1 MNNET
6 VAALAARA
14 LSVGYRD
21 HRVLDGLDLTI
32 AVGRVTA
39 LCGPNGCG
47 KSTLL
52 RTLAGLQPAL
62 SGTVDV
68 NGAPLGSYRRRALA
82 RTLTMLAQF
91 NQIPAGLTVRELVA
105 YGRYAHGG
113 WLRGLARADRDAID
127 EALAATGLEPDAA
140 RDVAALSGGER
151 QRAWIAMA
159 LAQQAPIVL
168 LDEPTTYLD
177 IHHQLD
183 ILREL
188 RRLNRARG
196 LTIVWV
202 LHDLNQ
208 AAAYSDEIV
217 LMRAGRI
224 VAQGTPDAML
234 EPRHLQA
241 AFGVTMLKTAHP
253 LTGAPMC
260 VPAYE
265 GVLDTDHA
273 DPAHAAACVSAA
285 AGGWRATPLRLILA
299 GSVCMLLFSA
309 VTTLLLAF
317 FEQTV
322 VGASLWASGSLYQPG
337 AAGLRDALLWLVAPL
352 AALPLVIRPLDP
364 LALGDDAAAAA
375 GVRVD
380 ATRLAGTVVA
390 VGFASVAVSIAGPLS
405 YIGLI
410 APNLIRQMRGAK
422 ASRLGALVPLAA
434 LAGGALVLVTDS
446 AVLALGLDATLSTGV
461 AIAFVGT
468 PLMLAMIRRGAA
480 WSGAAQQPAH
490 VRAGTRG
497 ARPCGAAVLVV
508 GASFGPVWIGPG
520 RWFAALAQRDDLA
533 RTVLDLRAPRL
544 LCALL
549 AGALLG
555 ASGVLMQSIVRN
567 PLAGPEVLGVTQG
580 AGLATLV
587 AWPLAAHGTLVAASL
602 AGGGATLV
610 LTLALNRRH
619 RYAPLAVALTGIV
632 IGTLWTTLA
641 QWLITQESV
650 QPARF
655 VVWLVGGTYGRSW
668 GEAAAL
674 LPWGVLAVPALAL
687 LARPLDLLALGDEQA
702 AALGLPIAALRPLVL
717 TIATLAACAAVA
729 AVGPVGFIGLMAPHL
744 AAMLGARAHATRLW
758 LAAAWGALVL
768 AAADIAARTLLAPRE
783 IPAGV
788 LTALIGAPYLLA
800 LLIAEA
806 RRERRG
812 GR

>member
-1 MNNET
+1 MT
-6 VAALAARA
+6 TLAVRKRLRRAARA
-14 LSVGYRD
+14 PDTPPASRAS
-21 HRVLDGLDLTI
+21 RSP
-32 AVGRVTA
+32 AFGRVGAIAGALVALVVVTA
-39 LCGPNGCG
+39 AMRLAPELRAWLAAPAGSDAAQLAHVMLFDLAAPRAAAALVAGGCLAVAG
-47 KSTLL
+47 ALFQSLTRNPLAAPDLL
-52 RTLAGLQPAL
+52 GITGGAQLGLIAAMLAPALAGQA
-62 SGTVDV
+62 SV
-68 NGAPLGSYRRRALA
+68 PLL
-82 RTLTMLAQF
+82 F
-91 NQIPAGLTVRELVA
+91 VC
-105 YGRYAHGG
+105 
-113 WLRGLARADRDAID
+113 GLA
-127 EALAATGLEPDAA
+127 
-140 RDVAALSGGER
+140 
-151 QRAWIAMA
+151 
-159 LAQQAPIVL
+159 
-168 LDEPTTYLD
+168 
-177 IHHQLD
+177 
-183 ILREL
+183 
-188 RRLNRARG
+188 
-196 LTIVWV
+196 
-202 LHDLNQ
+202 
-208 AAAYSDEIV
+208 
-217 LMRAGRI
+217 
-224 VAQGTPDAML
+224 
-234 EPRHLQA
+234 
-241 AFGVTMLKTAHP
+241 
-253 LTGAPMC
+253 
-260 VPAYE
+260 
-265 GVLDTDHA
+265 
-273 DPAHAAACVSAA
+273 AAACVSAA

-317 FEQTV
+317 FEETV

-337 AAGLRDALLWLVAPL
+337 AAGLRDALLWLPAPL
-352 AALPLVIRPLDP
+352 VALPLVIRPLDP

-380 ATRLAGTVVA
+380 ATRLAATVVA

-410 APNLIRQMRGAK
+410 APNLIRPMRGAR

-480 WSGAAQQPAH
+480 WSGAAQQAAAH
-490 VRAGTRG
+490 AQPGMRGCARVVRAL
-497 ARPCGAAVLVV
+497 AALPWPAVAALLLSAAAVLLALGV
-508 GASFGPVWIGPG
+508 SFGPVWIGPG
-520 RWFAALAQRDDLA
+520 RWLAALAQRDDVA
-533 RTVLDLRAPRL
+533 RMVLDLRAPRL

-580 AGLATLV
+580 AGLATLATLV
-587 AWPLAAHGTLVAASL
+587 AWPLAAHGALVAASL
-602 AGGGATLV
+602 AGGGATLA

-668 GEAAAL
+668 GEVVAL
-674 LPWGVLAVPALAL
+674 LPWCALAAPALVL
-687 LARPLDLLALGDEQA
+687 LAKPLDLLALGDDQA

-758 LAAAWGALVL
+758 VAAACGALVL
-768 AAADIAARTLLAPRE
+768 AAADVVARTLLAPRE